1 MKRVLLFA
9 IAMLWASNSMA
20 AVSADPNVVSDFCQQ
35 VDDRLASVSYQMCS
49 DLELDT
55 LLGESVEG
63 RPILARQFPA
73 TKEDAIRVLFM
84 GGIHGDE
91 LSSVSITYIWMDTL
105 RQYHSGNFD
114 WWVVPVVNPDG
125 LLRQEGGRYR
135 SSRWNANRVDLNRN
149 FLPSDDDYLASEY
162 REQQKQV
169 RPRYYPGPQAVSEP
183 ESKLVDRMI
192 LSYRPDIIFSVH
204 APHGIIDFDGSTAPP
219 PPRSFGSL
227 GHRALGTFPGSLGDF
242 AWNRMGI
249 PVVTIELAS
258 AGSMPSEADIEQM
271 WRDIVRYLYQYDRNR
286 NNQ

>member
-1 MKRVLLFA
+1 MKRALIAA
-9 IAMLWASNSMA
+9 IAALAWSPLLAQPAS
-20 AVSADPNVVSDFCQQ
+20 PEVVSEFCQQ
-35 VDDRLASVSYQMCS
+35 VDDRLASVDYKMCT
-49 DLELDT
+49 DLQLDT

-63 RPILARQFPA
+63 RPILGRQFEA
-73 TKEDAIRVLFM
+73 SKDDAIKVLFL

-125 LLRQEGGRYR
+125 LLRQENGRYQ
-135 SSRWNANRVDLNRN
+135 SSRWNANEVDLNRN
-149 FLPSDDDYLASEY
+149 FLPSNDDYLASEY
-162 REQQKQV
+162 RDQQKAQ
-169 RPRYYPGPQAVSEP
+169 RPRYYPGPEAVSEP

-192 LSYRPDIIFSVH
+192 LGYRPDIIFSVH

-227 GHRALGTFPGSLGDF
+227 SHRALGTFPGSLGDF

-258 AGSMPSEADIEQM
+258 AGSMPTQSDIDQM
-271 WRDIVRYLYQYDRNR
+271 WRDIVRYLYQFDRNR
-286 NNQ
+286 NQ